1 MSDLTNPNLNGRLFK
16 NAENVEE
23 KQRRRFRRKHESGY
37 VGNGFWFANYP
48 YMIGA
53 LGAGTITQ
61 TQNEE
66 QKETPQQES
75 NEVGETAGTSTGMGP
90 STASASGAAGGSP
103 A

>member
-16 NAENVEE
+16 NAANVEE
-23 KQRRRFRRKHESGY
+23 MQMRRFRRKHEHGY

-48 YMIGA
+48 YMVGA
-53 LGAGTITQ
+53 MGAGSLTQ
-61 TQNEE
+61 TNTEDKDSVGQ
-66 QKETPQQES
+66 
-75 NEVGETAGTSTGMGP
+75 EVGDTASTSTGMGP

>member
-16 NAENVEE
+16 NAANVEE
-23 KQRRRFRRKHESGY
+23 MQMRRFRRKRESGY

-48 YMIGA
+48 YMVGA
-53 LGAGTITQ
+53 MGAGSLTQ
-61 TQNEE
+61 TNTEDKDSVGQ
-66 QKETPQQES
+66 
-75 NEVGETAGTSTGMGP
+75 EVGDTASSSTHMGP